1 MWLSKTVDKMGI
13 NLMNDL
19 EAGALKHISTSPG
32 KHFLNLERHLVSK
45 NIMTASSASPVSRLT

>member
-1 MWLSKTVDKMGI
+1 
-13 NLMNDL
+13 MNDL